1 MIRECPCRDCP
12 DRKMGCHA
20 RCERYQ
26 GWKKDYEEYK
36 EGKPDEFLLTNI
48 KALRKHWKN
57 LRLVNRRYRP

>member
-1 MIRECPCRDCP
+1 
-12 DRKMGCHA
+12 MGCHA

-26 GWKKDYEEYK
+26 SWKKDYEEYK

-57 LRLVNRRYRP
+57 LRLNNRRYRP